1 MTVNSPRRH
10 EEPDAALLRR
20 ARHAAL
26 IPRLGG
32 TETCAQDVTG
42 QASLA

>member
-20 ARHAAL
+20 A
-26 IPRLGG
+26 G
-32 TETCAQDVTG
+32 TQRSYRGYAERK
-42 QASLA
+42 LARRM